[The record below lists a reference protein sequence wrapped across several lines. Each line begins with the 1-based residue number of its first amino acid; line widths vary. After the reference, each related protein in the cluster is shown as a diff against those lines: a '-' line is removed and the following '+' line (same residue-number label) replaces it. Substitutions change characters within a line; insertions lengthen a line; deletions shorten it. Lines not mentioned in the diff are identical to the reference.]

1 MTKRGEIF
9 VGGHKMGLQEYFE
22 RRRAREEGHL
32 FEEVRDSLRSLCKYV
47 KRFVN
52 KEYRPGDR
60 IVTEYERQDFYR
72 NRDRQENEFERRAVY
87 DSMHDVKGKDW
98 PGW

>member
-9 VGGHKMGLQEYFE
+9 VGGHKMALIEYIKQYFGQ
-22 RRRAREEGHL
+22 RRVRKEENNIRDRMNYLMDVART
-32 FEEVRDSLRSLCKYV
+32 R
-47 KRFVN
+47 
-52 KEYRPGDR
+52 EYSSN
-60 IVTEYERQDFYR
+60 YR
-72 NRDRQENEFERRAVY
+72 NRDSNRPETEFERRFVY